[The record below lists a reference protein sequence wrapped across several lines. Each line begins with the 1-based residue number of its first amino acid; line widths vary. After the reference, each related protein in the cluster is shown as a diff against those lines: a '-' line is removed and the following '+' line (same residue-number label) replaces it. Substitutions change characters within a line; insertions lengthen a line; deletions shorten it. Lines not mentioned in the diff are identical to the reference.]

1 MMTLTRDDDERCDTD
16 TQNRLKMTEVKEWCH
31 QTDKRRRTDPMIM
44 KEQGKRQTRVR
55 RKKKCYRCGRD
66 GYHIARFCDYT
77 TDMYGVQLGRYT
89 GRSLWR
95 RQPWTD
101 RRHGQIGQIARVAK
115 QETPSV
121 IRSIC
126 DTLLKFR
133 PAAEQAGLTVRQY
146 PGGYCNEYWGRKSKP
161 RLKRRGKLC
170 YRCRRPNHIARQ
182 CRFHIDV
189 FGNSLYS
196 RGTATTTAVRQQVKV
211 ETGAVGH
218 PTEQV
223 TEIERETETKN
234 AIIENEK
241 REVVNTQSKSMTTLP
256 GVVTLGDTVSSRGK
270 VDIIGQPT
278 ELEPETETIIKTEN
292 EIIENERLKR
302 DFVTIQSKSMTP
314 GVVALVDTVS
324 SRVNVDII
332 GQPTELESMTETVTE
347 AEHKKFENEKLKR
360 ERVTTQSKSVTPGA
374 AALGDTVSSRVIVDI
389 IGQPTELE
397 SETGTIIEQNA
408 EKICEELR
416 QLELQRY
423 SLDRA
428 LRAPKVK
435 YAVKKDL
442 QRQIRRL
449 EEEIKQKFDKYEIC
463 EGERRKTRDSR
474 SCEQFTTNQ
483 AVTRENLKTK
493 QTVQNMCKVALD
505 QTVEDRVL
513 KTDPKQTVD
522 KKELEQTGEELGL
535 KTEQT
540 DQTELIMDKMEAEQT
555 VEDLEQNTEQ
565 TGQTVPTMKNVQ
577 SEQTVEELKLKT
589 GQIEQTEQTVENVKL
604 KTEQIQLTDN
614 INAEQ
619 GVNSA
624 DDEET
629 VESFEAEQ
637 SVEDMELKTE
647 QTEQTELITD
657 KMEPVQTME
666 ELKLK
671 TDQTGQTDLTM
682 NKVEAGQSVKD
693 IGLKTEQ
700 TEQTKLKMDKM
711 KSEQTIEELKT
722 GQTDRTIGELELKT
736 DQTVKTNQTDQTDQ
750 TELTVEKVE
759 AVQRVDSVAAKTEQS
774 LDNIGAEK
782 SELTTDKMDPVQTME
797 VLMLKTV
804 QNDLTMELELKTDQ
818 TDQTD
823 QTDLTMDKVEAE
835 QRDDSVTAEAE
846 QRVDGVEDEQNAD
859 HVGTV
864 EMEETTFMTNDAEK
878 IVTRISS
885 LDKKMAKLEKVEKD
899 VKRAIQAAS
908 AIRFKDID
916 SLESLEHCRATVERL
931 KAENEAE
938 RIRLQEDSYST
949 TPVYTII
956 VRPIAEKWNECARAL
971 KFKSKLFFDI
981 HWRVITLRD
990 QWNHK
995 PMIEM
1000 EDSRLRVLRGLIT
1013 DIDNKLYDDNDIH
1026 LSDHQ
1031 TVERA
1036 EALTQLDDFIEQYID
1051 HSNTVSGFKPLRE
1064 CSRQSRRN
1072 SSYRT
1077 LVFHKEDLR
1086 IMELY
1091 EDNYWSAI
1099 QIICQTA
1106 ENDGW
1111 TDPTQMIEHSW
1122 RCTAARKA
1130 LEKHRETFRR
1140 QVVEEPVENGLEC
1153 EKVAVVS
1160 TNAKEELEK
1169 KQKEE
1174 MGNVELYRRPYE
1186 ELTVEEARALE
1197 DEFYARTYAED
1208 RTGTKFEGRPWRAM
1222 YNGMTWSSFDKTR
1235 RNMLEPVSTK
1245 NEMNGEG
1252 ESRSEAT
1259 SENSAW
1265 GDKAL
1270 WGDNACF
1277 TDYSSDEEEQ

>member
-1 MMTLTRDDDERCDTD
+1 M
-16 TQNRLKMTEVKEWCH
+16 
-31 QTDKRRRTDPMIM
+31 
-44 KEQGKRQTRVR
+44 
-55 RKKKCYRCGRD
+55 
-66 GYHIARFCDYT
+66 
-77 TDMYGVQLGRYT
+77 
-89 GRSLWR
+89 S
-95 RQPWTD
+95 
-101 RRHGQIGQIARVAK
+101 
-115 QETPSV
+115 
-121 IRSIC
+121 
-126 DTLLKFR
+126 
-133 PAAEQAGLTVRQY
+133 
-146 PGGYCNEYWGRKSKP
+146 
-161 RLKRRGKLC
+161 
-170 YRCRRPNHIARQ
+170 
-182 CRFHIDV
+182 
-189 FGNSLYS
+189 
-196 RGTATTTAVRQQVKV
+196 
-211 ETGAVGH
+211 
-218 PTEQV
+218 
-223 TEIERETETKN
+223 
-234 AIIENEK
+234 
-241 REVVNTQSKSMTTLP
+241 
-256 GVVTLGDTVSSRGK
+256 TLGD
-270 VDIIGQPT
+270 Q
-278 ELEPETETIIKTEN
+278 
-292 EIIENERLKR
+292 
-302 DFVTIQSKSMTP
+302 
-314 GVVALVDTVS
+314 
-324 SRVNVDII
+324 
-332 GQPTELESMTETVTE
+332 
-347 AEHKKFENEKLKR
+347 
-360 ERVTTQSKSVTPGA
+360 
-374 AALGDTVSSRVIVDI
+374 
-389 IGQPTELE
+389 
-397 SETGTIIEQNA
+397 
-408 EKICEELR
+408 
-416 QLELQRY
+416 
-423 SLDRA
+423 
-428 LRAPKVK
+428 
-435 YAVKKDL
+435 
-442 QRQIRRL
+442 
-449 EEEIKQKFDKYEIC
+449 
-463 EGERRKTRDSR
+463 
-474 SCEQFTTNQ
+474 
-483 AVTRENLKTK
+483 
-493 QTVQNMCKVALD
+493 
-505 QTVEDRVL
+505 
-513 KTDPKQTVD
+513 
-522 KKELEQTGEELGL
+522 ELEQTGEELGL

-565 TGQTVPTMKNVQ
+565 TGQTVPTMENVQ
-577 SEQTVEELKLKT
+577 SEQTVEELQLKT

-629 VESFEAEQ
+629 LESFEAEQ

-722 GQTDRTIGELELKT
+722 GQTDWTIGELELKT

-782 SELTTDKMDPVQTME
+782 SELTTDKMDPEQTME
-797 VLMLKTV
+797 VLMLKTD
-804 QNDLTMELELKTDQ
+804 QNDLTM
-818 TDQTD
+818 
-823 QTDLTMDKVEAE
+823 DKLEAE

-846 QRVDGVEDEQNAD
+846 QRVDGVEDEQNVD
-859 HVGTV
+859 HVGNV

-971 KFKSKLFFDI
+971 KFKSELFFDI
-981 HWRVITLRD
+981 HWRVITLID

-995 PMIEM
+995 PMIEL

-1036 EALTQLDDFIEQYID
+1036 EALTQLDDFVEQYID

-1072 SSYRT
+1072 SSYKT
-1077 LVFHKEDLR
+1077 LVFHKEDLQ

-1186 ELTVEEARALE
+1186 ELTVEEARTLE
-1197 DEFYARTYAED
+1197 DEFYVRTYAED

-1235 RNMLEPVSTK
+1235 RNMLEPVSTN
-1245 NEMNGEG
+1245 NEMNEEG

-1265 GDKAL
+1265 GAKAL